1 MKIIAAQLED
11 IDQIMLIIEQAK
23 DIMRKNGN
31 QTQWINGY
39 PSREIIEAD
48 IRRQH
53 AFVCLVDME
62 IAGYFCFIAGSDPEP
77 NYKVIEGGD
86 WLNNAP
92 YGVIH
97 RLASSGTARGIAKK
111 AFDFAFSRIN
121 TVRVD
126 TNHDNIPM
134 QNFLK
139 NSGFSYCGIIYV
151 NDGTPRDAFQ
161 KTIPNHQA

>member
-11 IDQIMLIIEQAK
+11 TDQIMLIIEQAK
-23 DIMRKNGN
+23 HIMRKNGN

-39 PSREIIEAD
+39 PSKEIIETD
-48 IRRQH
+48 IRNQH
-53 AFVCLVDME
+53 AFVCLENTE
-62 IAGYFCFIAGSDPEP
+62 IVGYFCFIEGNDPDP
-77 NYKVIEGGD
+77 NYKVIEGGA

-97 RLASSGTARGIAKK
+97 RLASSGTAKGIARK
-111 AFDFAFSRIN
+111 AFGFAFNQISN
-121 TVRVD
+121 VRVD

-139 NSGFSYCGIIYV
+139 NSGFTYCGVIYV
-151 NDGTPRDAFQ
+151 SDGTPRDAFQ
-161 KTIPNHQA
+161 KTLP

>member
-1 MKIIAAQLED
+1 MEIIAAQLED

-23 DIMRKNGN
+23 QIMRANGN

-39 PSREIIEAD
+39 PSREIIAAD
-48 IRRQH
+48 IRNQD
-53 AFVCLVDME
+53 AFVCLVNTE
-62 IAGYFCFIAGSDPEP
+62 IVGYFCLIIGSDPEP
-77 NYKVIEGGD
+77 NYKVIKGGA

-97 RLASSGTARGIAKK
+97 RLASSGTVKGIARK
-111 AFDFAFSRIN
+111 AFDFAFSQIN

-134 QNFLK
+134 QKFLS
-139 NSGFSYCGIIYV
+139 NSGFTYCGIIYV
-151 NDGTPRDAFQ
+151 SDGSPRDAFQ
-161 KTIPNHQA
+161 KIIAD